1 MNVLERRILKIESK
15 VLDKKHHE
23 VFIIIRN
30 NNLYVISN
38 YEEKGK
44 NLTILQI
51 YKIIFLINTIV
62 INIFSFTY
70 KSKKIKPL

>member
-1 MNVLERRILKIESK
+1 MNTLERRISKIESK
-15 VLDKKHHE
+15 VLDKKHPR

-44 NLTILQI
+44 KFNNIANLQDYIFNKYNNDKYIFI
-51 YKIIFLINTIV
+51 YI
-62 INIFSFTY
+62 
-70 KSKKIKPL
+70 